1 MTPQLSSFSV
11 ATYAARRFSAPFL
24 ALALLVAL
32 SAPMLF
38 QRPAQGQES
47 PGIDSRF
54 IGPGVRLLRWNREP
68 GPHSLYAVE
77 ANLAEPFV
85 RLGVSLGK
93 GDVLGLEP
101 ISRQAERLT
110 RADRY
115 PIAGVNGDFF
125 YYPSTQNP
133 GIPTNAAVLDGELIR
148 TPFNRSSLVLPASG
162 PPSIRILQA
171 RATVTAASGTVRT
184 LDQVNH
190 PRGANQL
197 VLYTPRFGASTRTA
211 AAGVEAYLEPESFPL
226 KYGVTQRAKV
236 RAVQRNG
243 GDAALNPG
251 TWVLSGT
258 GTGADFLSG
267 LAPDDS
273 VEIRVDFD
281 PELGPNDQVLGGGP
295 RLVRGGQIS
304 VEAEGGSING
314 TFSTARHPRTAIG
327 FNGGKI
333 YLVVVDGRQPGY
345 SIGMSLAEL
354 AQVMVDLGCTDAL
367 NVDGGG
373 STAMW
378 VRGGLVNRPSDG
390 RERPVANGLLVFSTA
405 PKGDPVRLAPSPE
418 EIALLAGAET
428 PVGAVGEDRYYN
440 PIVVPAEKLAWTAD
454 PALGAVRE
462 GRFVAAAA
470 EGVIPDPGQEY
481 RSGTLG
487 VEANGVRGT
496 IRVRVYP
503 RPARVEV
510 LPATVTAGTA
520 TQTPFRVRAY
530 DAIGRLLA
538 LPPGIG
544 WQVTPEL
551 GAVDAAGVLRAGTAA
566 ARGVVTALVNGVP
579 GSAQVEV
586 TTDAPRALDDF
597 ETSEDWK
604 QRQTPGVIGTAQVAE
619 GTSHSGSRSL
629 ALRYDFGGGSGT
641 RALYATTTRT
651 LGTIVSVKL
660 WAYGDGQGAWLR
672 GRVRDGAG
680 GTHVIDFARNVDWT
694 GSWREL
700 RAPLSDDWPAP
711 ITLESIYLAE
721 PDADRKPKG
730 VVYIDD
736 LDVER

>member
-1 MTPQLSSFSV
+1 MNPPLSSSSHRDSV
-11 ATYAARRFSAPFL
+11 PRRVISTLA
-24 ALALLVAL
+24 ALALLVVLA
-32 SAPMLF
+32 APGLF
-38 QRPAQGQES
+38 PRPAQGQDAN
-47 PGIDSRF
+47 GVQARF
-54 IGPGVRLLRWNREP
+54 IGPGVRLLHWNREV

-77 ANLAEPFV
+77 ADLAEPFL

-93 GDVLGLEP
+93 GETLGLEP

-110 RADRY
+110 LPDRY
-115 PIAGVNGDFF
+115 PIAGVNGDYF

-133 GIPTNAAVLDGELIR
+133 GIPTNAAVLNGELIR

-162 PPSIRILQA
+162 PPSIRILSV
-171 RATVTAASGTVRT
+171 RATVTAPSGGVRT

-197 VLYTPRFGASTRTA
+197 VLYTPRFGGSTRTA

-226 KYGVTQRAKV
+226 RYGMSQRAKV
-236 RAVQRNG
+236 RAVQRGG
-243 GDAALNPG
+243 GDGALNPG

-267 LAPDDS
+267 LAPEDVLD
-273 VEIRVDFD
+273 IRIDFE
-281 PELGPNDQVLGGGP
+281 PGLGAEDQVLGGGP
-295 RLVRGGQIS
+295 RLVRDGRVS
-304 VEAEGGSING
+304 VEPEGGSING
-314 TFSTARHPRTAIG
+314 SFSTGRHPRTAIG

-345 SIGMSLAEL
+345 SVGMSLAEL
-354 AQVMVDLGCTDAL
+354 AQTMLDLGCTDAL

-418 EIALLAGAET
+418 EISLLAGAEA
-428 PVGAVGEDRYYN
+428 PVGAVGEDQYYN
-440 PIVVPAEKLAWTAD
+440 PIVVPAEKLVWSVD
-454 PALGAVRE
+454 PTLGAVRD
-462 GRFVAAAA
+462 GRFVAAQP
-470 EGVIPDPGQEY
+470 ESVVPDPGMEF
-481 RSGTLG
+481 RTGTIG
-487 VEANGVRGT
+487 VEANGIRGAV
-496 IRVRVYP
+496 RVRVYP

-510 LPATVTAGTA
+510 LPSIVTAGTA

-530 DAIGRLLA
+530 DAAGRPLT
-538 LPPGIG
+538 LPTNIT
-544 WQVTPEL
+544 WQVAPEL
-551 GAVDAAGVLRAGTAA
+551 GIVDSSGVLRTSTAA

-579 GSAQVEV
+579 GAAQVEV
-586 TTDAPRALDDF
+586 TTDAPRALEDF
-597 ETSEDWK
+597 ETADDW
-604 QRQTPGVIGTAQVAE
+604 RQGLTPGVIGTARVTE
-619 GTSHSGSRSL
+619 GTAHSGGRAL
-629 ALRYDFGGGSGT
+629 ALRYDFSGGNGT
-641 RALYATTTRT
+641 RALYATTERA
-651 LGTIVSVKL
+651 LGMIVSVKL

-672 GRVRDGAG
+672 GRVRDSQG
-680 GTHVIDFARNVDWT
+680 GTHTIDFARNVDWT

-700 RAPLSDDWPAP
+700 RAPLSDDWPTP

-721 PDADRKPKG
+721 PDATRKPKG

>member
-1 MTPQLSSFSV
+1 MKSRLSSSFHRDSALRRLISSLAV
-11 ATYAARRFSAPFL
+11 LATLVVLAAPG
-24 ALALLVAL
+24 LV
-32 SAPMLF
+32 P
-38 QRPAQGQES
+38 RPAQGQET
-47 PGIDSRF
+47 PGVASRF
-54 IGPGVRLLRWNREP
+54 IGPGVRLLHWNRDS

-77 ANLAEPFV
+77 ANLAEPFL

-110 RADRY
+110 LPERY

-125 YYPSTQNP
+125 YYPGKENP
-133 GIPTNAAVLDGELIR
+133 GIPTNAAVLNGELIR

-162 PPSIRILQA
+162 PPAIRIL
-171 RATVTAASGTVRT
+171 RVNATVTAVGGGMRT

-190 PRGANQL
+190 PRGSNQL
-197 VLYTPRFGASTRTA
+197 VLYTPRFGSTTRTSP
-211 AAGVEAYLEPESFPL
+211 AGVEAYLEPESFPL
-226 KYGVTQRAKV
+226 RYGVTQRAKV
-236 RAVQRNG
+236 RAVQQG
-243 GDAALNPG
+243 SGDATLNPG

-258 GTGADFLSG
+258 GTGADFLRG
-267 LAPDDS
+267 LAPDANL
-273 VEIRVDFD
+273 EIRVDFD
-281 PELGPNDQVLGGGP
+281 PELGPEDQVLGGGP
-295 RLVRGGQIS
+295 RLVRDGRVS

-314 TFSTARHPRTAIG
+314 SFASGRHPRTAIG

-345 SIGMSLAEL
+345 SVGMSLPEL
-354 AQVMVDLGCTDAL
+354 AQVMVDLGCTDAM

-418 EIALLAGAET
+418 EIALLAGAEA
-428 PVGAVGEDRYYN
+428 PVGAVGEDQYYN
-440 PIVVPAEKLAWTAD
+440 PIVVPAERLAWISD
-454 PALGAVRE
+454 PTLGTVRE
-462 GRFVAAAA
+462 GRFVAAAPDS
-470 EGVIPDPGQEY
+470 VTPDPGLEF

-496 IRVRVYP
+496 VRVRVYP

-510 LPATVTAGTA
+510 LPTMVTAGTV

-530 DAIGRLLA
+530 DAMGRMLA
-538 LPPGIG
+538 LPSTVT

-551 GAVDAAGVLRAGTAA
+551 GALDGTGVLRSGMVA

-579 GSAQVEV
+579 GAAQVEV
-586 TTDAPRALDDF
+586 TTDAPRALEDF
-597 ETSEDWK
+597 ETAEDW
-604 QRQTPGVIGTAQVAE
+604 RQGLTPGVIGTARVME
-619 GTSHSGSRSL
+619 GTAHSGGRAL
-629 ALRYDFGGGSGT
+629 ALRYDFSGGAGT
-641 RALYATTTRT
+641 RALYATADRG
-651 LGTIVSVKL
+651 LGKIVSVKL

-672 GRVRDGAG
+672 GRVRDGQG
-680 GTHVIDFARNVDWT
+680 GTHAIDFARNVDWT
-694 GSWREL
+694 GTWREL